1 LQALGYLHG
10 DAANVEATDTTDD
23 NHTDMREA
31 HTGQGGFRQGSLVQ
45 GQDLDACFGKVIRIV
60 KAGDSFG
67 ELALLHK
74 HARRTATVIACL
86 PHAVDSGQP
95 PDGQVTKAV
104 DLVRIGRQDYD
115 LTVSLSSLQ
124 AC

>member
-1 LQALGYLHG
+1 MHG
-10 DAANVEATDTTDD
+10 DAANVELTNTVDD
-23 NHTDMREA
+23 NHTDMRGA

-45 GQDLDACFGKVIRIV
+45 GQDLDACFGKVIRVV

-86 PHAVDSGQP
+86 PHAVGSGQP
-95 PDGQVTKAV
+95 SDGQATKGV
-104 DLVRIGRQDYD
+104 DLIRIGRQEYD
-115 LTVSLSSLQ
+115 LTVSVSSLQ